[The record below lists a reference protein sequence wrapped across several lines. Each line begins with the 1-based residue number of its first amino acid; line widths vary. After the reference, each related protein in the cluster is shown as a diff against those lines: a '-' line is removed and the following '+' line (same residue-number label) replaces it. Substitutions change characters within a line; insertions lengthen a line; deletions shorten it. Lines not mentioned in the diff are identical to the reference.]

1 VGRAQW
7 LRQTSPPELSWSRRT
22 DREAIGTALIAIRA
36 GFQELA
42 TACRGGEVWFGC
54 VATASIG
61 GGSRVGQWSE

>member
-1 VGRAQW
+1 MAASDATARTVIVAA
-7 LRQTSPPELSWSRRT
+7 RRPGT
-22 DREAIGTALIAIRA
+22 IGTALIALRA

-42 TACRGGEVWFGC
+42 TACRRGEVWFGC